1 LDVEA
6 KSGVD
11 SEEEDVVVVV
21 VVAALGE
28 EKARSSKSVIGI
40 GVLISLRRK
49 AGSTRILISVMIPVN
64 PRPQLFQ
71 GETSQGETTSCQF
84 LEREARAREVL

>member
-28 EKARSSKSVIGI
+28 ERARSSKSVIGI

-49 AGSTRILISVMIPVN
+49 AGSTRILISVMIPVR
-64 PRPQLFQ
+64 PSPQLFESEIVDQ
-71 GETSQGETTSCQF
+71 S
-84 LEREARAREVL
+84 LERKARAREVL